1 MSTDQIQAAGHL
13 LSTYESDLFHFANF
27 IRFSKGEISEKEYC
41 SKWNGSFK
49 NFIDWYRVARNTD
62 KNLTPHLLKCT
73 LEWHRAGRTKE
84 VDAFAAH
91 IQSEGLTHGKL
102 ATSLASKI
110 MYLTNP
116 WEVLPLD
123 QLVRNA
129 LGLRTNRYAD
139 YALEV
144 EQFRAEKAKEI
155 RAFLQ
160 GIEGLLK
167 VVEGKYQGQI
177 KDIEKIRENRFI
189 DKWLWVRG
197 SKRAS
202 S

>member
-1 MSTDQIQAAGHL
+1 MSTDQIQAAGHF

-27 IRFSKGEISEKEYC
+27 IKFSNGEIPEKEYC

-62 KNLTPHLLKCT
+62 KDLTAQLLQCT
-73 LEWHRAGRTKE
+73 SYWHKAGKTKD
-84 VDAFAAH
+84 VDGFAAY
-91 IQSEGLTHGKL
+91 IKSEGLTHGKL

-116 WEVLPLD
+116 WAVLPLD

-129 LGLRTNRYAD
+129 LGLRTNKYAD
-139 YALEV
+139 YALKV
-144 EQFRAEKAKEI
+144 EQFQVENAKEI
-155 RAFLQ
+155 RGFLQ
-160 GIEGLLK
+160 GIEGLAK
-167 VVEGKYQGQI
+167 VVEGKFAGQI
-177 KDIEKIRENRFI
+177 SNIEKIRENRFV

-197 SKRAS
+197 RI
-202 S
+202 